1 MSPLEAF
8 PPCFWPVLRCILWRH
23 LGRTSRKLWDQGLE
37 NFIEINE
44 LQNQSLVQVLE
55 IRERKLK
62 LESILIS
69 CHSFLNSFKH
79 ISTFVKG
86 TQSVE
91 KGDQRLASGVR
102 RRESFYPK
110 LREKLTSDLQNLQK
124 FRDRKPVAVA
134 VQRCKHSQKFHSY
147 LLVIVGID
155 SGHVLS

>member
-1 MSPLEAF
+1 MNSM
-8 PPCFWPVLRCILWRH
+8 
-23 LGRTSRKLWDQGLE
+23 
-37 NFIEINE
+37 NFQNE
-44 LQNQSLVQVLE
+44 SLVQVLE

-62 LESILIS
+62 LQSILILIS
-69 CHSFLNSFKH
+69 CHVFSNNFKH

-134 VQRCKHSQKFHSY
+134 VKR
-147 LLVIVGID
+147 
-155 SGHVLS
+155 